1 MNEHADEPQDIEVS
15 LDNMNKILERNPW
28 NFIVLRTT

>member
-1 MNEHADEPQDIEVS
+1 MNEHVDELEDIEVS

-28 NFIVLRTT
+28 NFMVLRTT